1 MLVALDEFP
10 RETLA
15 KFDLS
20 LLGPSVASA
29 PLAVGSRG
37 PRRARSESRRGGSN
51 PSGIPWH
58 QEIQMYQSPCYIA
71 SDGGAVRAHWVV
83 FAICTACSGK
93 LVDGHPSGVAG
104 PGDSGAG
111 AASVTTD
118 GASAG
123 AGGAENA
130 DAGIVGTGGSSGAG
144 GSTGGVHDPECP
156 PASFQ
161 YDGPLKTKDVDGCT
175 RVVLEL
181 PSHVVGSSCYL
192 PFPPGADETVQ
203 YDSSYFFSMAGTE
216 RPLSFSRR
224 TGDGPCNNSAV
235 GPDAY
240 GWIPHD
246 CSSVELCAYNFCPM
260 FLYDDRVIDVVMPCG
275 WSLPS

>member
-1 MLVALDEFP
+1 
-10 RETLA
+10 
-15 KFDLS
+15 
-20 LLGPSVASA
+20 
-29 PLAVGSRG
+29 
-37 PRRARSESRRGGSN
+37 
-51 PSGIPWH
+51 
-58 QEIQMYQSPCYIA
+58 MYQAPCYIA
-71 SDGGAVRAHWVV
+71 SGGRAVRAHWVV

-93 LVDGHPSGVAG
+93 LVDGHPSDGAR

-111 AASVTTD
+111 AAPVTTD

-123 AGGAENA
+123 TGGAGNA
-130 DAGIVGTGGSSGAG
+130 DASIVGRGGSSGAG
-144 GSTGGVHDPECP
+144 GSTGATP
-156 PASFQ
+156 PASP
-161 YDGPLKTKDVDGCT
+161 GSADGCT

-203 YDSSYFFSMAGTE
+203 YDSSFFYSMAGIE

-224 TGDGPCNNSAV
+224 AGDGPCTGTPGV
-235 GPDAY
+235 Y

-275 WSLPS
+275 WALPS